1 MKLPNEIYDIA
12 KWLGLIA
19 LPAIAWF
26 IGQVGGDIGIAEPE
40 KWVRILNA
48 SGTLL
53 GLLIGAS
60 CMKYEKE
67 KSGEVTGE

>member
-1 MKLPNEIYDIA
+1 MKLPNEVYDIA

>member
-1 MKLPNEIYDIA
+1 MKLSNQIYDIA

-26 IGQVGGDIGIAEPE
+26 VGQVGGDIGIAEPE

-48 SGTLL
+48 TGTLL

-60 CMKYEKE
+60 CMNYNKE
-67 KSGEVTGE
+67 NKEE

>member
-19 LPAIAWF
+19 LPAVAWF

-48 SGTLL
+48 TGTLL

-60 CMKYEKE
+60 CMSYKKE
-67 KSGEVTGE
+67 IEGENNG